1 MSQPAPGSDGSLPG
15 REPSLDAAWT
25 VVREPFAAEHEAVN
39 QALLALADGVI
50 GASGTPLSDA
60 SGGGRRSVR
69 ANGVYTG
76 AGSETRLLTGP
87 VAFHAPVTIPEDA
100 PLRRVL
106 DLRTGVL
113 FEDLT
118 RGANAYS
125 SARFSSLARPGTAV
139 MRVTG
144 IESAGLS
151 ALAPPTEDD
160 VADAGMSG
168 TVEWMR
174 VRGVDGCIVAAGTNR
189 RGVGGDGAPT
199 VERFVAYD
207 VDPSGTA
214 DAATS
219 VRRARAAA
227 TLGFDHLLNEHRDA
241 WARRWADA
249 DVEIDG
255 DDELQLATRF
265 ALFHLIGTV
274 GDSGE
279 AAVGARGLTGPSY
292 RGHVFWDADTFVL
305 PFMAATHPPAA
316 RAMLEYRVRRLPE
329 ALVAARR
336 AGRAGARFPWES
348 AATGEDVTPTSAR
361 DRAGNEVR
369 ILTGQLEDHIVADVA
384 WAASTYID
392 WTGDTQFARGPGL
405 QLFVESARYWASR
418 VRVERDGSAHID
430 GVIGPDEY
438 HESVDDNAFTNVMAR
453 WNLRRALRALGEHG
467 APLDVDPSEQQR
479 WRAVADG
486 LVDGFDT
493 ATGIYEQFAGFER
506 LEPLIIAEVAPRRPI
521 AADLLLGAERVQ
533 GAQVVKQAD
542 VLMLHQLVPDETV
555 PGSLEP
561 NLHFYEPRTA
571 HGSSLSPAIHAS
583 LFARTGE
590 FERALAVLR
599 IASVIDLDDLTGST
613 GGGLHIAT
621 MGGLWQALAFGFAG
635 LRARDAVLQV
645 DPRLPPEWRAL
656 DVRVRF
662 RGSRLRVRV
671 EQSGFRVDADAPVA
685 LEAGGATLVFG
696 PGTRE
701 FPHDTTQWNTPT

>member
-1 MSQPAPGSDGSLPG
+1 MSQPVPGSDGSLTE
-15 REPSLDAAWT
+15 REPSVDSQWT
-25 VVREPFAAEHEAVN
+25 VVREPFAVEHEAVN

-50 GASGTPLSDA
+50 GASGTSLSDA
-60 SGGGRRSVR
+60 SGGARRSVR

-76 AGSETRLLTGP
+76 AGSETRLLTAPG
-87 VAFHAPVTIPEDA
+87 AFHLPVTIPEDA

-113 FEDLT
+113 YEDLT

-125 SARFSSLARPGTAV
+125 SARFSSLARPGMAV
-139 MRVTG
+139 MRVAG
-144 IESAGLS
+144 IETAGLS
-151 ALAPPTEDD
+151 ALAPPIEDD
-160 VADAGMSG
+160 VADAGTSG

-174 VRGVDGCIVAAGTNR
+174 VRGDNGCIIAAGMNR
-189 RGVGGDGAPT
+189 LVAGADGAPT

-207 VDPSGTA
+207 VGSSGTA
-214 DAATS
+214 DPARS
-219 VRRARAAA
+219 VGRARAAA

-241 WARRWADA
+241 WARRWDDA

-255 DDELQLATRF
+255 DDELQLAARF
-265 ALFHLIGTV
+265 ALFHLIATV

-361 DRAGNEVR
+361 DRAGNQVR

-418 VRVERDGSAHID
+418 VRIERDGSAHID

-438 HESVDDNAFTNVMAR
+438 HECVDDNAFTNVMAR
-453 WNLRRALRALGEHG
+453 WNLRRALEAVGERG
-467 APLDVDPSEQQR
+467 AQVDVDPSEQQR

-486 LVDGFDT
+486 LIDGFDT
-493 ATGIYEQFAGFER
+493 ATGIYEQFAGFRR

-521 AADLLLGAERVQ
+521 AADLLLGTERVQ

-542 VLMLHQLVPDETV
+542 VLMLHHLIPDETV
-555 PGSLEP
+555 PGSLEA

-599 IASVIDLDDLTGST
+599 VASVIDLDDLTGST
-613 GGGLHIAT
+613 GGGLHVAT

-635 LRARDAVLQV
+635 LRARGAVLQV

-656 DVRVRF
+656 DLRVRF

-671 EQSGFRVDADAPVA
+671 EPSGFRVDADAPVT

-701 FPHDTTQWNTPT
+701 FPHDPTQWKTRT

>member
-1 MSQPAPGSDGSLPG
+1 MSQPVPGSDGSLTE
-15 REPSLDAAWT
+15 REPSVDSQWT
-25 VVREPFAAEHEAVN
+25 VVREPFAVEHEAVN

-50 GASGTPLSDA
+50 GASGTSLSDA
-60 SGGGRRSVR
+60 SGGARRSVR

-76 AGSETRLLTGP
+76 AGSETRLLTAPG
-87 VAFHAPVTIPEDA
+87 AFHVPVTIPEDA

-113 FEDLT
+113 YEDLT

-125 SARFSSLARPGTAV
+125 SARFSSLARPGMAV
-139 MRVTG
+139 MRVAG
-144 IESAGLS
+144 IETAGLS
-151 ALAPPTEDD
+151 ALAPPIEDD
-160 VADAGMSG
+160 VADAGTSG

-174 VRGVDGCIVAAGTNR
+174 VRGDNGYIIAAGMNR
-189 RGVGGDGAPT
+189 LVAGADGAPT

-207 VDPSGTA
+207 VGSSGTA
-214 DAATS
+214 DPATS
-219 VRRARAAA
+219 VGRARAAA

-241 WARRWADA
+241 WARRWDDA

-255 DDELQLATRF
+255 DDELQLAARF
-265 ALFHLIGTV
+265 ALFHLIATV

-361 DRAGNEVR
+361 DRAGNQVR

-418 VRVERDGSAHID
+418 VRIERDGSAHID

-438 HESVDDNAFTNVMAR
+438 HECVDDNAFTNVMAR
-453 WNLRRALRALGEHG
+453 WNLRRALEAVGERG
-467 APLDVDPSEQQR
+467 ARVDVDPSEQQR

-486 LVDGFDT
+486 LIDGFDT
-493 ATGIYEQFAGFER
+493 ATGIYEQFAGFRR

-521 AADLLLGAERVQ
+521 AADLLLGTERVQ

-542 VLMLHQLVPDETV
+542 VLMLHHLIPDETV
-555 PGSLEP
+555 PGSLEA

-599 IASVIDLDDLTGST
+599 VASVIDLDDLTGST
-613 GGGLHIAT
+613 GGGLHVAT

-635 LRARDAVLQV
+635 LRARGAVLQV

-656 DVRVRF
+656 DLRVRF

-671 EQSGFRVDADAPVA
+671 EPSGFRVDADAPVT

-701 FPHDTTQWNTPT
+701 FPHDPTQWKTRT